1 MKRRRNAG
9 KAGAAPAPSD
19 PAEGD
24 GHAACRA
31 RLAASEAEKDGLRAA
46 LSEQGGRLD
55 AAEAAA
61 AELRA
66 ANEALAR
73 EHAALKQDH
82 DVCLFFARRRDFGAE
97 LPAGVLLN
105 IMDRAPSSE
114 CVGMGSR
121 FGGCCINETPR
132 FLAYIVQG
140 VRGHGYRGGGG
151 RLWIGGDLPKA
162 YCSIALG

>member
-105 IMDRAPSSE
+105 IMDRAPSSKCASVE
-114 CVGMGSR
+114 ILAGRHLRSCAFDLVMFIFHLGAVLRAVALSR
-121 FGGCCINETPR
+121 TCPSPAS
-132 FLAYIVQG
+132 L
-140 VRGHGYRGGGG
+140 
-151 RLWIGGDLPKA
+151 
-162 YCSIALG
+162 